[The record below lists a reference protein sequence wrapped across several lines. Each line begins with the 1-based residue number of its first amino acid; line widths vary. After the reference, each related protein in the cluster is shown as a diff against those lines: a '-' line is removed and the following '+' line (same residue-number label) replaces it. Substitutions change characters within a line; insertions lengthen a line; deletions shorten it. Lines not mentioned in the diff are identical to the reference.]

1 MKKTIIFASRVV
13 ATMIANVT
21 AKAETVST
29 TNTNSNNTKSVN
41 EFSKLLAN
49 GQEKELKNFID
60 VQAPTLANQKE
71 VLLVNKVLGLYN
83 NNSAAFFNLN
93 NKEKGE
99 FNESVAVLAKNLGEI
114 KTIEA
119 NNWLIK
125 LKYTQNTIN
134 FLWNVNQIEVLD
146 INNDTNI
153 DEVVTS
159 L

>member
-1 MKKTIIFASRVV
+1 MKKTIIFASMVV

-29 TNTNSNNTKSVN
+29 TKTDSNKVKSVN
-41 EFSKLLAN
+41 ELSKLLAN

-60 VQAPTLANQKE
+60 VQSPALATSKE
-71 VLLVNKVLGLYN
+71 VILVNKVLSLYN
-83 NNSAAFFNLN
+83 TNSSAFFNLN
-93 NKEKGE
+93 IKEKVE
-99 FNESVAVLAKNLGEI
+99 FNDAVAVLVKNLGEI

-119 NNWLIK
+119 TNWLSK
-125 LKYTQNTIN
+125 VKYTQNTIN
-134 FLWNVNQIEVLD
+134 FLWNVNQVEVLD

>member
-1 MKKTIIFASRVV
+1 MKKTIIFASMVV

-29 TNTNSNNTKSVN
+29 TKTDSNEVKSVN

-60 VQAPTLANQKE
+60 VQSPALPNQKE
-71 VLLVNKVLGLYN
+71 VLLVNKVLNLYN
-83 NNSAAFFNLN
+83 TNSSAFFNLN
-93 NKEKGE
+93 IKEKVA
-99 FNESVAVLAKNLGEI
+99 FNEAVLVLVKNLEEI

-119 NNWLIK
+119 TNWLNK
-125 LKYTQNTIN
+125 VRYTHNTIN
-134 FLWNVNQIEVLD
+134 FLWNVNQVEVLD
-146 INNDTNI
+146 INQDTNI
-153 DEVVTS
+153 DEDVTS